1 MVHVPF
7 ADALTHAC
15 LPELAAALARQ
26 TGNPNALSAALGLGA
41 QGKPEV
47 LDKMRISR
55 GSGGDGAAAYDEFR
69 QAISDLEKPDGDFTS
84 ALTAIAGMVAAGVW
98 IPLRLVLSRPF
109 IEHEMFSA
117 IMMVGGADTGNTLL
131 GPADFQVAA
140 NTTVKTIEGHY
151 TCHTKAVVTKPENV
165 KVLRDIQFADYVAGS
180 NCVWFGDID
189 AMEMDSMGSFAD
201 AANKDELIRNDI
213 RARLDFTR
221 EHNDQYASML
231 AFAAP
236 YDDNPQYLASRAFAL
251 SEQELPW
258 EANARAGQTRRNFPG
273 GDALFRAYKAVYG
286 LSYIQAGMD
295 PSSASNNNFVRSGT
309 SNNAVLIQGP
319 YRHFAPYNKN
329 TFFSL
334 SPGHGHLGP
343 DARPGDA
350 RVRRGQSTT
359 FIEARKGVEDSAII
373 ADSQFKRI

>member
-1 MVHVPF
+1 MVHIPF
-7 ADALTHAC
+7 ADALAHAC
-15 LPELAAALARQ
+15 LPEVAALLRRQ
-26 TGNPNALSAALGLGA
+26 GGQTLKKVLGLEGA
-41 QGKPEV
+41 PKPEV
-47 LDKMRISR
+47 VDNMKRSL
-55 GSGGDGAAAYDEFR
+55 GTE
-69 QAISDLEKPDGDFTS
+69 
-84 ALTAIAGMVAAGVW
+84 AAGEDPYDRFIAAIDAIEAGGGGVAEALKTIATMVQAGTW
-98 IPLRLVLSRPF
+98 IPLRLVVTRPF

-131 GPADFQVAA
+131 GPSDFQVSA

-180 NCVWFGDID
+180 NCIWFGDID
-189 AMEMDSMGSFAD
+189 AVEENDAFASSS
-201 AANKDELIRNDI
+201 NKDERIRNDI

-231 AFAAP
+231 AFVAP

-258 EANARAGQTRRNFPG
+258 EANARAGQSRRNFPG
-273 GDALFRAYKAVYG
+273 GDALFRAYKAVFG
-286 LSYIQAGMD
+286 FGYIQAGMD

-359 FIEARKGVEDSAII
+359 FMEARKGVEDSAIV
-373 ADSQFKRI
+373 ADSQFRRASV